1 MAICEV
7 LQLGNPTLREPA
19 ERVADPGTPEIAAL
33 LADMSD
39 TLDHWRLTTG
49 YGRGIAA
56 PQIGVARRV
65 VFVNVDRQTPWLLIN
80 PEIVA
85 QSAETMEI
93 WDACLSFLCIFFK
106 VRRFCWV
113 DVRYQD
119 TTGGWHELHAD
130 GALAELMQHEIDHLD
145 GILSIDRMT
154 DPRTICTRDE
164 FELRH
169 RSESRYATPVIS

>member
-1 MAICEV
+1 MAIREV
-7 LQLGNPTLREPA
+7 LQLGNPALREVAAP
-19 ERVADPGTPEIAAL
+19 VADPGAPEIATL
-33 LADMSD
+33 LTDMSD
-39 TLDHWRLTTG
+39 TLAHWRETTG

-56 PQIGVARRV
+56 PQIGVGLRV
-65 VFVNVDRQTPWLLIN
+65 VFANVDRQTPWPLIN
-80 PEIVA
+80 PEI
-85 QSAETMEI
+85 SAHSIETMEI

-119 TTGGWHELHAD
+119 LTGCWHELRAE
-130 GALAELMQHEIDHLD
+130 GALSELMQHEIDHLD
-145 GILSIDRMT
+145 GVLSIDRMT

-169 RSESRYATPVIS
+169 RQESRYASVTA